1 MNYAIFFFLVAI
13 LSNASGM
20 DDDMQ
25 ELINNL
31 HNTCVGEVGVDEA
44 LITKAQNGD
53 FAEDEKLMCYS
64 KCLLDQMA
72 IVDENGIV
80 DPEAAVAVLP
90 ADMQADAGP
99 AVRKCSK
106 LRGSSPCS
114 NVFEVM
120 KCWYTESPATY
131 FLP

>member
-1 MNYAIFFFLVAI
+1 MSPGHFLLLVTI
-13 LSNASGM
+13 ISYVSCM

-25 ELINNL
+25 DLINNL
-31 HNTCVGEVGVDEA
+31 HNTCVDEIGVDEA

-53 FAEDEKLMCYS
+53 FAEDQKLMCYS

-72 IVDENGIV
+72 IVDEQGIV
-80 DPEAAVAVLP
+80 DPEAALAVLP
-90 ADMQADAGP
+90 ADMQAEAGP

-106 LRGSSPCS
+106 LRGSSPCN

-120 KCWYTESPATY
+120 KCWYKESPGTY
-131 FLP
+131 FMP